1 MKQVILNIND
11 NKFKTFLE
19 FIRTLDYVE
28 VQESDKSFSDLQNS
42 LNQVKMMQDGKL
54 EKQTVNEFLNE
65 L

>member
-1 MKQVILNIND
+1 MKQVVLNIND

-28 VQESDKSFSDLQNS
+28 VLESNKSFSDLQNS

-54 EKQTVNEFLNE
+54 EKQSANDFLDE

>member
-1 MKQVILNIND
+1 MKQVVLNIND

-28 VQESDKSFSDLQNS
+28 VLESNKSFSDLQNS
-42 LNQVKMMQDGKL
+42 LNQVKLMQDGKL
-54 EKQTVNEFLNE
+54 EKQTANDFLNE